1 MTFVNKNLI
10 IIIVIEIRMEMLA
23 EILWLARVKLHMRE
37 SFCSDSPA
45 HPPPPPP
52 PQFCIKQYISVY
64 YSVFHNIHP
73 QTTLQCN
80 TELYCIA
87 LHYACLLPCAENH
100 FPTFLLQ
107 FQCGVLQNLPLM
119 LPQQHILVHCSQC

>member
-45 HPPPPPP
+45 HPLLHHK
-52 PQFCIKQYISVY
+52 F
-64 YSVFHNIHP
+64 
-73 QTTLQCN
+73 
-80 TELYCIA
+80 A
-87 LHYACLLPCAENH
+87 LHCSFRNTHLNTSNYITMRPTQQVALPCN
-100 FPTFLLQ
+100 LL
-107 FQCGVLQNLPLM
+107 V
-119 LPQQHILVHCSQC
+119 